1 MLKKKFVIENS
12 INKDIFTIKS
22 KIKEMFSV
30 YDCKVDDIIISLPK
44 DLNIFIDDK
53 FIDEFNNKSLFVT
66 KRIIDEDISENIYVY
81 LMTKSN
87 YNIALDGPSGS
98 GKSTIAKLLANILE
112 INYLDTGAMYR
123 AITLKILNS
132 DIDLED
138 KEKIK
143 AILDNTN
150 LTYKDNTLYIDEV
163 AVDDEIRSDRVT
175 KNVSLISSY
184 DFVREKLVNM
194 QRSIAAENSCVLD
207 GRDIGTVVLKDAD
220 YKVFLTASP
229 EVRAKRRY
237 EQVKDKENL
246 TYEYILKDI
255 KRRDKF
261 DTEREISPLK
271 KAVDAIEIDSSNMN
285 INDVVE
291 NILNIIRSK

>member
-98 GKSTIAKLLANILE
+98 GKSTIAQLLANILE

-285 INDVVE
+285 IDDVVE

>member
-30 YDCKVDDIIISLPK
+30 YDYKVDDIIISLPK

-66 KRIIDEDISENIYVY
+66 KRIIDQDISENIYVY

>member
-66 KRIIDEDISENIYVY
+66 KRIIDQDISENIYVY

>member
-44 DLNIFIDDK
+44 DSNIFIDDK

-98 GKSTIAKLLANILE
+98 GKSTIAQLLANILE

-285 INDVVE
+285 IDDVVE

>member
-44 DLNIFIDDK
+44 DSNIFIDDK

-285 INDVVE
+285 IDDVVE

>member
-66 KRIIDEDISENIYVY
+66 KRIIDQDISENIYVY

-285 INDVVE
+285 IDDVVE

>member
-285 INDVVE
+285 IDDVVE